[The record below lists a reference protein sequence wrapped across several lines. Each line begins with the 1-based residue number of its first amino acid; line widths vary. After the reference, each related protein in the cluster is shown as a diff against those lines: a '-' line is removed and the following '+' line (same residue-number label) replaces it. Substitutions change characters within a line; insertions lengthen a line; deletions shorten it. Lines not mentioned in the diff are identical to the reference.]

1 MSNLRCCGTCQHH
14 CWSREFQEFQC
25 WKEGNIHDGEYREY
39 WDAACDGYR
48 QEEYKDYDAY
58 SK

>member
-1 MSNLRCCGTCQHH
+1 M
-14 CWSREFQEFQC
+14 
-25 WKEGNIHDGEYREY
+25 HDGEYREY

-58 SK
+58 TK